1 MYLTEKE
8 VFGQYDALALTNEL
22 FARRKEDILNFY
34 KDCDCDKIIFIGC
47 GSSFSLA
54 KSAAAAVSVRMQT
67 PAYAYPAG
75 DLLLNFSEYDRF
87 LRGSLLVSISRSG
100 STSEVEQLICRA
112 KDQYHTPCISICATE
127 NSALSALAELNI
139 ELPWAFDE
147 SVCQT
152 RCVTNLYAASL
163 LMVGIIAE
171 DTVLLDSVSDAIQ
184 TGAEF
189 MRSNRE
195 GLEKLAQEDW
205 NYAVVLADGELCGI
219 AEEGALAFN
228 EISML
233 HSHYYHLLDVR
244 HGPIVLFN
252 RQTLVIMALTQGN
265 QELQKKLISDIR
277 QKGAKVVLFGS
288 DEEDIPE
295 ADLQIRVKAQEA
307 RAAEGIP
314 FIFIS
319 QALSLFKAIK
329 NGNNPDLPTGLDPWI
344 KL

>member
-8 VFGQYDALALTNEL
+8 IFSQYDALALTNEL
-22 FARRKEDILNFY
+22 FAKRREEIFSFY
-34 KDCDCDKIIFIGC
+34 KGCGCNKIIFIGC

-54 KSAAAAVSVRMQT
+54 KSAACAVSVRMQT

-75 DLLLNFSEYDRF
+75 DLLLNFSEYDRL

-100 STSEVEQLICRA
+100 STSEVEQLIRRT
-112 KDQYHTPCISICATE
+112 KEQYHTPCISICATE

-152 RCVTNLYAASL
+152 RCVTNLYAASQ

-171 DTVLLDSVSDAIQ
+171 DPALLRSIAEVIQ
-184 TGAEF
+184 GGAEF
-189 MRSNRE
+189 MRNNRE
-195 GLEKLAQEDW
+195 GLEKLAQENWD
-205 NYAVVLADGELCGI
+205 YAVVLADGELCGI

-252 RQTLVIMALTQGN
+252 HRTLVIMALAREN

-277 QKGAKVVLFGS
+277 QKGAKIVLFSS
-288 DEEDIPE
+288 DAEDIPE
-295 ADLQIRVKAQEA
+295 ADLQIHVKAQEA